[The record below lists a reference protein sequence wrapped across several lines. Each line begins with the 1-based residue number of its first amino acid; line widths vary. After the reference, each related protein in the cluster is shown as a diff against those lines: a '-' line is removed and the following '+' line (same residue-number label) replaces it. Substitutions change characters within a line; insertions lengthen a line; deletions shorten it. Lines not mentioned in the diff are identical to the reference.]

1 MQLDAPTRWKTLDF
15 VSDLHL
21 QDSSPRTVHGFID
34 YLDKTPA
41 DAVFVLGDL
50 LEYWIG
56 DDWIEDPQDAHRLC
70 FDALA
75 RAGARLNL
83 YIMRGNRDFLMGP
96 RVMRHCQAQDLPD
109 PTTLVFAGQRIVLS
123 HGDGLCTGDTRYQ
136 EFRKLSRSSA
146 WQHDFLSEPLAGRKD
161 RMLGMRAQS
170 EANKKASTT
179 FFDVDKRAAL
189 ALLQSCQSNTLVH
202 GHTHRPDCHALSAQ
216 HVRWVLSDWDLDA
229 ATPRASVLRL
239 RAEAAGAAP
248 SALRWERLTP
258 ADAVNAVNAG

>member
-21 QDSSPRTVHGFID
+21 QDSTPRTVHGFID

-70 FDALA
+70 FEALA
-75 RAGARLNL
+75 RAGERLNL

-123 HGDGLCTGDTRYQ
+123 HGDGLCTSDTRYQ

-189 ALLQSCQSNTLVH
+189 ALLQTCQSHTLVH

-258 ADAVNAVNAG
+258 ADAVNAG

>member
-1 MQLDAPTRWKTLDF
+1 MQLDAPSRWKTLDF

-21 QDSSPRTVHGFID
+21 QDSSPRTLQGFID

-70 FDALA
+70 FEALA

-83 YIMRGNRDFLMGP
+83 YIMRGNRDFLMGT

-109 PTTLVFAGQRIVLS
+109 PTTLVFGGQRIVLS
-123 HGDGLCTGDTRYQ
+123 HGDGLCTSDTRYQ
-136 EFRKLSRSSA
+136 EFRKLSRSPA
-146 WQHDFLSEPLAGRKD
+146 WQHDFLSEPLAGRKE

-179 FFDVDKRAAL
+179 FFDVDNRAAL
-189 ALLQSCQSNTLVH
+189 ALLQSRQSHTLVH

-229 ATPRASVLRL
+229 ATPRSSVLRL
-239 RAEAAGAAP
+239 RAEPAGAAP

-258 ADAVNAVNAG
+258 ADAG

>member
-70 FDALA
+70 FEALA

-123 HGDGLCTGDTRYQ
+123 HGDGLCTSDTRYQ

-189 ALLQSCQSNTLVH
+189 ALLQSRQSHTLVH

-258 ADAVNAVNAG
+258 ADAVNAG

>member
-1 MQLDAPTRWKTLDF
+1 MQLDAPSRWKTLDF

-21 QDSSPRTVHGFID
+21 QDSSPRTLQGFID

-56 DDWIEDPQDAHRLC
+56 DDWIENPQDAHRLC
-70 FDALA
+70 FEALA

-109 PTTLVFAGQRIVLS
+109 PTTLVLGGQRIVLS
-123 HGDGLCTGDTRYQ
+123 HGDGLCTSDTRYQ
-136 EFRKLSRSSA
+136 EFRKLSRSPA
-146 WQHDFLSEPLAGRKD
+146 WQHDFLSEPLAGRKE

-179 FFDVDKRAAL
+179 FFDVDNRAAL
-189 ALLQSCQSNTLVH
+189 ALLQSRQSHTLVH

-239 RAEAAGAAP
+239 RAEPAGAAP

-258 ADAVNAVNAG
+258 ADAG

>member
-1 MQLDAPTRWKTLDF
+1 MQLDAPSRWKTLDF

-21 QDSSPRTVHGFID
+21 QDSSPRTLHGFID

-70 FDALA
+70 FEALA

-109 PTTLVFAGQRIVLS
+109 PTTLVFGGQRIVLS
-123 HGDGLCTGDTRYQ
+123 HGDGLCTSDTRYQ

-179 FFDVDKRAAL
+179 FFDVDNRAAL
-189 ALLQSCQSNTLVH
+189 ALLQSRQSHTLVH

-239 RAEAAGAAP
+239 RAEPAGAAP

-258 ADAVNAVNAG
+258 AHAG

>member
-1 MQLDAPTRWKTLDF
+1 MELDAPTRWKTLDF

-21 QDSSPRTVHGFID
+21 QDSSPRTLQGFID

-50 LEYWIG
+50 VEYWIG
-56 DDWIEDPQDAHRLC
+56 DDWIEAPQDAHRRC

-96 RVMRHCQAQDLPD
+96 RLMRACQAQDLPD
-109 PTTLVFAGQRIVLS
+109 PTTLVFGGQRIVLS

-136 EFRKLSRSSA
+136 AFRRVSRSPA
-146 WQHDFLSEPLAGRKD
+146 WQRDFLSEPLAGRKD

-170 EANKKASTT
+170 EANKKASTE
-179 FFDVDKRAAL
+179 FFDVDNRAAL
-189 ALLQSCQSNTLVH
+189 ALLQACRSHTLVH
-202 GHTHRPDCHALSAQ
+202 GHTHLPDCHSLSAQ

-239 RAEAAGAAP
+239 SAGTAGAAATTP
-248 SALRWERLTP
+248 TLHWERLNPTSAATAP
-258 ADAVNAVNAG
+258 

>member
-1 MQLDAPTRWKTLDF
+1 MQLDAPSRWKTLDF

-21 QDSSPRTVHGFID
+21 QDSSPRTLQGFID

-70 FDALA
+70 FEALA

-109 PTTLVFAGQRIVLS
+109 PTTLVFGGQRIVLS
-123 HGDGLCTGDTRYQ
+123 HGDGLCTSDTRYQ

-146 WQHDFLSEPLAGRKD
+146 WQHDFLSEPLAGRKE

-179 FFDVDKRAAL
+179 FFDVDNRAAL
-189 ALLQSCQSNTLVH
+189 ALLQSRQSHTLVH

-216 HVRWVLSDWDLDA
+216 HLRWVLSDWDLDA

-239 RAEAAGAAP
+239 RAEPAGAAP

-258 ADAVNAVNAG
+258 ADAG

>member
-1 MQLDAPTRWKTLDF
+1 MQLDAPSRWKTLDF

-21 QDSSPRTVHGFID
+21 QDSSPRTLQGFID

-70 FDALA
+70 FEALA

-109 PTTLVFAGQRIVLS
+109 PTTLVFGGQRIVLS
-123 HGDGLCTGDTRYQ
+123 HGDGLCTSDTRYQ

-179 FFDVDKRAAL
+179 FFDVDNRAAL
-189 ALLQSCQSNTLVH
+189 ALLQSRQSHTLVH

-239 RAEAAGAAP
+239 RAEPAGAAP

-258 ADAVNAVNAG
+258 AHAG

>member
-1 MQLDAPTRWKTLDF
+1 MQLDAPSRWKTLDF

-21 QDSSPRTVHGFID
+21 QDSSPRTLHGFID

-70 FDALA
+70 FEALA

-109 PTTLVFAGQRIVLS
+109 PTTLVFGGQRIVLS
-123 HGDGLCTGDTRYQ
+123 HGDGLCTSDTRYQ

-179 FFDVDKRAAL
+179 FFDVDNRAAL
-189 ALLQSCQSNTLVH
+189 ALLQSRQSHTLVH

-229 ATPRASVLRL
+229 ATPRSSVLRL
-239 RAEAAGAAP
+239 RAEPAGAAP

-258 ADAVNAVNAG
+258 ADAG

>member
-1 MQLDAPTRWKTLDF
+1 MELDAPTRWKILDF
-15 VSDLHL
+15 ISDLHL
-21 QDSSPRTVHGFID
+21 QDSGPRTLQGFVD

-50 LEYWIG
+50 LEFWIG
-56 DDWIEDPQDAHRLC
+56 DDWIEDPQDAHRMC

-96 RVMRHCQAQDLPD
+96 RIMRACQAQDLPD

-136 EFRKLSRSSA
+136 EFRQLSRSAA
-146 WQHDFLSEPLAGRKD
+146 WQREFLSEPLAVRKN
-161 RMLGMRAQS
+161 RTLVMRAQS
-170 EANKKASTT
+170 EANKKASTE
-179 FFDVDKRAAL
+179 FFDVDNRAAL
-189 ALLQSCQSNTLVH
+189 ALLRACRSHTLVH

-239 RAEAAGAAP
+239 RGEPAVAAP
-248 SALRWERLTP
+248 SALRWERLAP
-258 ADAVNAVNAG
+258 ASAG